1 MEWTA
6 LYCKKEAVN
15 DESSPLTASE
25 IQTLDS
31 VLELYGRFT
40 TSEIVVELPYSEA
53 FELNSISR

>member
-40 TSEIVVELPYSEA
+40 TSEIVELPYSET